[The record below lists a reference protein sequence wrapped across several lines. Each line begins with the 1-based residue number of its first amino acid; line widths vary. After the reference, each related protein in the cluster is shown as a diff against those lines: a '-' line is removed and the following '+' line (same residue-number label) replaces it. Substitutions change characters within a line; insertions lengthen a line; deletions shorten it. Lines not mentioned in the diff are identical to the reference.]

1 MEPRTAPGLKPAKP
15 LVSTALPR
23 KLPGIDHYLDSDL
36 RAQLARK
43 YGDLSK
49 KGNAAAPRIQQTAQF
64 VAVASTRLPAPP
76 LGFGGARLGAMQP
89 ARGGGG
95 RPAARSIDDADYVT
109 RREFETR
116 LKMMDD
122 KLQLLAVA
130 LRQREAQ
137 HEDLELQVR
146 ELAARLPMPGANFGG
161 APGRAS
167 HHQSP
172 RHMPWQPG
180 GGAGEPEYYDG
191 DAALVHPDGDLDD
204 EEGGAFDEVGGD
216 EQPIGEAG
224 IVSVPPGSGG
234 MVQIDLENE
243 YSNPVVVASLVPGSF
258 CPSPVAGQS
267 WQSAVEPDART
278 TVCVPFADGSSF
290 TIQLYGGGGDGPGDD
305 DERHVAYVVVE
316 AGTHTLASGGTLIA
330 GQALVPPGRPEP
342 LSFEAPFA
350 RPPSVLCT
358 LMQSTAVDDDT
369 MIRASCGLVDPAG
382 CSLAADLVAARPD
395 GSPPPRPGHGA
406 APTLSLPPSPP
417 PSPPEGGADGE
428 APPPAEAPAAEAE
441 AEAAAPAAEAE
452 AAEAEAAPPPAEAEA
467 EAPAAEAEAPA
478 AEAEA
483 PAAEAAP
490 AAEPEA
496 AVALPRSVSEA
507 AADDEVAAAD
517 DAAAAATAAGVVP
530 PLPVGGLVRSPAG
543 ALSDPS
549 PGRGDAPQLVSYLAA
564 DCSLGSDGVLS
575 GVLELNDRT
584 CELAFGTEYPEPV
597 FLCGLMG
604 APQKWA
610 ADDSS
615 LRCVNL
621 QERTARLRCE
631 GPLGDHSPGEGG
643 RAAWLVLPAGKL
655 WAASPDFA
663 EPFSR

>member
-1 MEPRTAPGLKPAKP
+1 MEPRTVAPGLKPAKP

-76 LGFGGARLGAMQP
+76 LGFGGARLGATQP

-191 DAALVHPDGDLDD
+191 DAALVHADGDLDD

-395 GSPPPRPGHGA
+395 GSPPPRPGQGA

-417 PSPPEGGADGE
+417 PSPPEGEADGE

-441 AEAAAPAAEAE
+441 AEAAAP
-452 AAEAEAAPPPAEAEA
+452 PAEAEA
-467 EAPAAEAEAPA
+467 EAEAEGGGA
-478 AEAEA
+478 AGGSGGGGGAGGSGGA
-483 PAAEAAP
+483 GGRGVRRRRPS
-490 AAEPEA
+490 
-496 AVALPRSVSEA
+496 PRRPSRCRGRCRKRRPTTRSPPPTTRRRRRRRRA
-507 AADDEVAAAD
+507 SCRRCPSAGWCARRRARCRTRRRG
-517 DAAAAATAAGVVP
+517 AATR
-530 PLPVGGLVRSPAG
+530 RSSSRTSRPTARS
-543 ALSDPS
+543 APTACCRACSSSTTARASSRSAPSIPS
-549 PGRGDAPQLVSYLAA
+549 P
-564 DCSLGSDGVLS
+564 
-575 GVLELNDRT
+575 
-584 CELAFGTEYPEPV
+584 
-597 FLCGLMG
+597 
-604 APQKWA
+604 
-610 ADDSS
+610 SS
-615 LRCVNL
+615 C
-621 QERTARLRCE
+621 
-631 GPLGDHSPGEGG
+631 
-643 RAAWLVLPAGKL
+643 AG
-655 WAASPDFA
+655 
-663 EPFSR
+663 